1 MKKAKSANALAI
13 SGNEFKYSSKLL
25 LDCDIQRINRQFL
38 LLHEYALGLPLLT
51 QIKRNILLCDHLIK
65 IELTMRTL
73 DDKGGESILFVI
85 SLASR
90 FFLIGRSVMVL
101 MLKFRNDNRNT
112 KQTVHF

>member
-1 MKKAKSANALAI
+1 MTFSVIEAI
-13 SGNEFKYSSKLL
+13 DYFCY
-25 LDCDIQRINRQFL
+25 
-38 LLHEYALGLPLLT
+38 YALGLPLLT

-73 DDKGGESILFVI
+73 DDKEGESILFVI

-112 KQTVHF
+112 KQTAHFLNFKTRHKISI